1 MVQVEQRMSYKEEIE
16 NCDGIIVAADKNV
29 EMARFD
35 GKQVL
40 QTKVATELI
49 NQKS

>member
-1 MVQVEQRMSYKEEIE
+1 MK

-40 QTKVATELI
+40 QTKVADGINKPEELI
-49 NQKS
+49 QTILDKKAPT